1 VSRLS
6 KKESM
11 QASQRGTETPRED
24 RPGAPGAILIT
35 GGSGFLGSL
44 VAAAA
49 LAESDAT
56 VLLPI
61 REPHTRDS
69 VLAPIVA
76 ELAAEG
82 RPVREAALARVVTV
96 PLPPPERTAELLPI
110 ARELGVRDILHCAG
124 CLSYF
129 NLNKLQAGNLDLT
142 RSFLAL
148 GADLA
153 VRRFVYLSTAYSAG
167 FTDRPIAERLHDEP
181 GSDPTD
187 YTRTKREAEWMVA
200 DSGLPFVIVRPSI
213 VIGDSRDGRYGGK
226 PYGIYQLWT
235 AGERYLSDG
244 FPPVL
249 HVVAGTKPVNFV
261 HQDAFKNGF
270 WSAYRSLPDGSV
282 LHLVSRDDALPTMRD
297 LWELWLSVHGGPREV
312 HFFERLED
320 VPDEE
325 VAPQVRL
332 WLDFTAVNNEIAAV
346 RWDFASETL
355 QDLRRGG
362 LAMTDASL
370 ATVAIAQRR
379 FVADSP
385 KLQAFVERYRAAGSP
400 APRFVAH
407 PSSSRS
413 EAPSGPR

>member
-1 VSRLS
+1 MERLDR
-6 KKESM
+6 
-11 QASQRGTETPRED
+11 QPRNGRASSPE
-24 RPGAPGAILIT
+24 AILIT

-44 VAAAA
+44 ATAAA

-56 VLLPI
+56 VVLPI
-61 REPHTRDS
+61 RAPHTRES
-69 VLAPIVA
+69 VLATIAA

-82 RPVREAALARVVTV
+82 RPGGEAALARVVTL
-96 PLPPPERTAELLPI
+96 PLPPLERIEELAPI
-110 ARELGVRDILHCAG
+110 ARDLRVRDILHCAG

-129 NLNKLQAGNLDLT
+129 NVSKLQAGNLDLT
-142 RSFLAL
+142 RAVLSL
-148 GADLA
+148 GKALA

-167 FTDRPIAERLHDEP
+167 FTDRPIPEGLHEEP

-200 DSGLPFVIVRPSI
+200 RSGLPYVIVRPSI

-249 HVVAGTKPVNFV
+249 HVVAGGKPVNFV

-270 WSAYRSLPDGSV
+270 WAAYRWLPDGAV
-282 LHLVSRDDALPTMRD
+282 VHLVSREEKLPTMRD

-320 VPDEE
+320 VPDGE

-332 WLDFTAVNNEIAAV
+332 WLDFTAVNNEIASV
-346 RWDFASETL
+346 RWNFCLDTL
-355 QDLRRGG
+355 DSLRSAG
-362 LAMTDASL
+362 LEMTDASL
-370 ATVAIAQRR
+370 ATVAVAQRR

-385 KLQAFVERYRAAGSP
+385 KLQQFIECYRARGAVT
-400 APRFVAH
+400 PRFVVHASH
-407 PSSSRS
+407 PPALPTV
-413 EAPSGPR
+413 APA